1 MDIATLKDKL
11 EDGQF
16 SALSAYVKD
25 LEAQREV
32 AQQESIDGK
41 IKFKKMADERKRL
54 SDERE
59 KLLEKFGLSDDVD
72 IDALPPASGQAEAAK
87 QFEAKTKRLER
98 ELAEAKQAREQAEGK
113 YKGTLQRAA
122 VAEALGGHEFIARDI
137 VESFIGQRLVWE
149 GDDLLFKS
157 DEGRLMPVRDGVAG
171 IAKTRP
177 ELLKP
182 TGSGGAGVR
191 QGNAGGSAGAKTMT
205 RAEFEAMPPAAKVE
219 AAKAGVTL
227 N

>member
-1 MDIATLKDKL
+1 MDLETLKEALGDEKFAAL
-11 EDGQF
+11 KTYVDDLTGQRD
-16 SALSAYVKD
+16 AA
-25 LEAQREV
+25 RN
-32 AQQESIDGK
+32 ESITG
-41 IKFKKMADERKRL
+41 RKGL
-54 SDERE
+54 RE
-59 KLLEKFGLSDDVD
+59 KLTKLEADQAALLEKLGLDSLDDLANMP
-72 IDALPPASGQAEAAK
+72 DAKGAAEAAK

-98 ELAEAKQAREQAEGK
+98 ELAETRQAREQAEGK

-137 VESFIGQRLVWE
+137 VESFIGARLVWE
-149 GDDLLFKS
+149 GDDLLFKA
-157 DEGRLMPVRDGVAG
+157 DDGRLMPIKDGVAG

-191 QGNAGGSAGAKTMT
+191 QGNAGGNAGAKTMT

>member
-1 MDIATLKDKL
+1 MDLETLKEALGDEKFAAL
-11 EDGQF
+11 KTYVDDLTGQRD
-16 SALSAYVKD
+16 AA
-25 LEAQREV
+25 RN
-32 AQQESIDGK
+32 ESITG
-41 IKFKKMADERKRL
+41 RKGL
-54 SDERE
+54 RE
-59 KLLEKFGLSDDVD
+59 KLTKLEADQAALLEKLGLDSLDDLANMP
-72 IDALPPASGQAEAAK
+72 DAKGAAEAAK

-98 ELAEAKQAREQAEGK
+98 ELAETRQAREQAEGK

-137 VESFIGQRLVWE
+137 VESFIGARLVWE

-157 DEGRLMPVRDGVAG
+157 DDGRLMPIKDGVAG

-191 QGNAGGSAGAKTMT
+191 QGNAGGNAGAKTMT